1 MCRWFALSFS
11 TPVVAGSPLVAFSA
25 GQAIDRMTP
34 ARASW
39 GSRGLHATQR
49 ARARR
54 LSQFTWRVPGC
65 RLA

>member
-11 TPVVAGSPLVAFSA
+11 TPVVAGSPLVAFST

-39 GSRGLHATQR
+39 GQPGAARHG